1 MTKWIFPLIF
11 TLMSIVT
18 FQWIRP
24 RRELSIS
31 CDLVPILLLYGS
43 SIEFIQV
50 IFEFSC
56 RLLSIMMVIFIV
68 IPALSINIFPL
79 VMYIIGWATCSYDY
93 SSICYTLYFNY
104 NETITE
110 NELPQLAL
118 RDIKPGEIDP
128 VLINKFSSLYR
139 E

>member
-1 MTKWIFPLIF
+1 
-11 TLMSIVT
+11 MSVVT

-24 RRELSIS
+24 RREFSKINDPNRM
-31 CDLVPILLLYGS
+31 CKIIKNV
-43 SIEFIQV
+43 
-50 IFEFSC
+50 FEFVC
-56 RLLSIMMVIFIV
+56 CLLSMGMVICIV

-118 RDIKPGEIDP
+118 RDIKPGEID
-128 VLINKFSSLYR
+128 L
-139 E
+139 